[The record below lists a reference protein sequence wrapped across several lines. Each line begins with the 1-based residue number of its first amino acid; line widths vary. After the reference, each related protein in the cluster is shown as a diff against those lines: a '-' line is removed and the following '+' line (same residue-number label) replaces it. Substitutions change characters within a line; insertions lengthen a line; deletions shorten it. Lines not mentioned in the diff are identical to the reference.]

1 MINGLLIERGEATNI
16 LRSLLQSAIYY
27 LPSYMCVDVSEVIY
41 ELLLLARPAVCIAL
55 ENVLQ
60 VNGFVLNHSYLFDEP
75 ILWYE
80 LMTPLFIRTD
90 SFRCFLSR
98 FYHR

>member
-1 MINGLLIERGEATNI
+1 MINGLLIERGEAANI

-60 VNGFVLNHSYLFDEP
+60 VRSSYK
-75 ILWYE
+75 LWEVVYMR
-80 LMTPLFIRTD
+80 L
-90 SFRCFLSR
+90 LSNST
-98 FYHR
+98 

>member
-60 VNGFVLNHSYLFDEP
+60 VRSSYR
-75 ILWYE
+75 LWEVVYMR
-80 LMTPLFIRTD
+80 L
-90 SFRCFLSR
+90 LSNST
-98 FYHR
+98 

>member
-60 VNGFVLNHSYLFDEP
+60 VRSSYK
-75 ILWYE
+75 LWEVVYMR
-80 LMTPLFIRTD
+80 L
-90 SFRCFLSR
+90 LSNPT
-98 FYHR
+98 

>member
-60 VNGFVLNHSYLFDEP
+60 VRSSYK
-75 ILWYE
+75 LWEVVYMR
-80 LMTPLFIRTD
+80 L
-90 SFRCFLSR
+90 LSNST
-98 FYHR
+98 